1 MEHSFCFSVLALGTK
16 YHLLAQKFADNL
28 ILHSPQTTVVVGTDN
43 PRAFANCPNVEA
55 FKLNKKGMLHCY
67 HDKRF
72 VIERALSKFSLVIQI
87 DADTEIIGSLPA
99 SIDHSSGLAGSFVE
113 GLVEH
118 VQKYSPERMRYLRK
132 LADKL
137 AVDIDAV
144 SFVGEALFA
153 VSAEGPKTAEFL
165 KQWNLLARYL
175 ELHGIHAGEGN
186 AIGLAAAKAGLA
198 IHQPEWMQQLSQ
210 VSHHLDAS
218 KSRPIESSWNRFRKR
233 VDYHYRFNKARVNA
247 LRDFGFYY
255 R

>member
-1 MEHSFCFSVLALGTK
+1 MQQSFCFSVLALGAK
-16 YHLLAQKFADNL
+16 YQLLAKEFARNL
-28 ILHSPQTTVVVGTDN
+28 ALHSPETTVVIGTDN
-43 PRAFANCPNVEA
+43 PRAFLSYGNIDA

-72 VIERALSKFSLVIQI
+72 VIERALSKFNVVIQI
-87 DADTEIIGSLPA
+87 DADTEIIGSLPDPI
-99 SIDHSSGLAGSFVE
+99 SHSSGLAGSFVE
-113 GLVEH
+113 NLVEH

-137 AVDIDAV
+137 AVDIDTA

-153 VSAEGPKTAEFL
+153 ISAEGPKAAEFL

-198 IHQPEWMQQLSQ
+198 IYQPEWMQQLSQ

-218 KSRPIESSWNRFRKR
+218 KSRPIESSWHRLRKR